1 MRILLPLLAGVLL
14 SVQTVHAARLVSLYM
29 PDAPPLTLT
38 NETERHGIVGDVTL
52 ELIRRAGLAADIQ
65 AQPWARAQATVSSGR
80 NLLIIP
86 LSRTPERADAFTWVG
101 PIMPLERAFFSLD
114 TPVESYEEARDRYA
128 RIGIGLGSAQGEL
141 LEQHGFRPDQIVPL
155 RLGDNPARLLE
166 LGRIDAWFTSVP
178 EAQYIWQRQGGN
190 PSALQR
196 SPTVDTIDLYL
207 ACSKDCEGQLV
218 TSLNDALE
226 AVLGDGTIERVRK
239 AYLPW

>member
-1 MRILLPLLAGVLL
+1 MRILLPLLASVLL
-14 SVQTVHAARLVSLYM
+14 SFQSAHAGASVELYM

-38 NETERHGIVGDVTL
+38 NDSERHGIVGDVTL
-52 ELIRRAGLAADIQ
+52 ELLDRAGLAADIQ

-86 LSRTPERADAFTWVG
+86 LSRTPERADAFTWIG

-114 TPVESYEEARDRYA
+114 APVQSYDEARTRYA

-141 LEQHGFRPDQIVPL
+141 LERHGFTPDQIVPL

-166 LGRIDAWFTSVP
+166 LGRIDAWFTSVT

-190 PSALQR
+190 PPALQR

-207 ACSKDCEGQLV
+207 ACSKDCDSQLV
-218 TSLNDALE
+218 TSLNEALKT
-226 AVLGDGTIERVRK
+226 VLSDGTVDRVRK